1 MAISGSAIARA
12 TAKANRNRKV
22 KSDLSIPSENFI
34 YFHHINKLIIIPVD
48 PTSIADSMGA
58 NFSQSNPLSR
68 SAPIYSYA
76 NSGPRTVQ
84 VAFKLHRD
92 LCKQFNPDK
101 EDAVESLINW
111 LEAGVLPDYNE
122 VGKIVNPPLVSL
134 KIRDT
139 VYIKGVISG
148 SVGKTFDLPIIDYG
162 SNGHHNFKHALV
174 TINFQVTEVK
184 PFSASIIGKYGP
196 YRT

>member
-1 MAISGSAIARA
+1 MAISGNAIARA
-12 TAKANRNRKV
+12 TAKANKKARVGN
-22 KSDLSIPSENFI
+22 DLAIPNDNFI

-58 NFSQSNPLSR
+58 SFSQSTPLSR
-68 SAPIYSYA
+68 SAPIYSYS

-84 VAFKLHRD
+84 VAFRLHRD
-92 LCKQFNPDK
+92 LCREFNPGK
-101 EDAVESLINW
+101 EDAVDSLIQW
-111 LEAGVLPDYNE
+111 LEAGVLPDYRE
-122 VGKIVNPPLVSL
+122 AGKIVNPPLVSL

-139 VYIKGVISG
+139 IYIKGVISG

-174 TINFQVTEVK
+174 SINFQISEVK